1 MMATR
6 SHRGD
11 NHNMQAIDLAIV
23 GLYVLATIAIG
34 LVARR
39 RAARNLESYYLADK
53 SLPWYMLGISNASGM
68 FDISGTMWLV
78 ALCVVYGLKSIWIPW
93 VWPVFNQIF
102 LMVYLS
108 IWLRRSNVLTGA
120 EWIETRFGR
129 GPGGQLS
136 QFVVIAFAV
145 LSVLGFLA
153 YGFIGIGLFI
163 ESFLPWSVVAP
174 YVPFEVA
181 PDNVA
186 NVYGI
191 VFSAI
196 AMTYAV
202 LGGMFSIVW
211 TDLLQYAVMT
221 VASVIVAVIAMERVD
236 TATIAA
242 LTPASWHT
250 PFFDWSL
257 DLDWTGELA
266 VLNQKIVSDGYTV
279 FGAFMMMM
287 LFKGVLVSAAG
298 PAPNY
303 DMQKI
308 LSTRSPREAALMS
321 GLVSV
326 VLNPIRYLMVAG
338 FAILAIA
345 YFDQLGLSGA
355 SAADYDRLLPA
366 AMARFAPPGVLGLIV
381 AGLLAA
387 FMSTF
392 AGTLNAA
399 PAYLVND
406 VYRRHINP
414 NASRRRL
421 IYLSYAVSI
430 AAVAAGALIGL
441 YIPSINSLLIWIVSG
456 LWGGYTAANVL
467 KWYWWR
473 FNGYGFFIGM
483 VVGMIGALALP
494 HLLGPLF
501 PQIASDVFPLYSFPV
516 LLLLSLAGCFIG
528 TLLTPPDDMATLKD
542 FYRRVRPWGF
552 WGPVR
557 DVVLRDEPGFAVNR
571 NFGRDVFNVVLGT
584 SVQTALVALPI
595 YVVLRRFDGIAVCLA
610 LAAIGGVI
618 LKKTWYDRLASD

>member
-1 MMATR
+1 
-6 SHRGD
+6 
-11 NHNMQAIDLAIV
+11 MQAIDYAIV
-23 GLYVLATIAIG
+23 GLYILATIAIG
-34 LVARR
+34 LAARR
-39 RAARNLESYYLADK
+39 RAARSLQSYFLADK
-53 SLPWYMLGISNASGM
+53 SMPWYMLGLSNASDM

-78 ALCVVYGLKSIWIPW
+78 ALCVVYGLKSVWIPW

-108 IWLRRSNVLTGA
+108 AWLRRSNALTGA

-129 GPGGQLS
+129 GMGGQLS
-136 QFVVIAFAV
+136 QFVVIGFAV

-153 YGFIGIGLFI
+153 YGFVGIGKFI
-163 ESFLPWSVVAP
+163 EIFVPWSKVAA
-174 YVPFEVA
+174 YVPFDVA
-181 PDNVA
+181 PEHVA
-186 NVYGI
+186 HLYGI
-191 VFSAI
+191 AFTTV
-196 AMTYAV
+196 AMIYAV

-211 TDLLQYAVMT
+211 TDVLKFALMT
-221 VASVIVAVIAMERVD
+221 VVSIIVAVIAIRRVD
-236 TATIAA
+236 TATLEA

-250 PFFDWSL
+250 PFFGWSL
-257 DLDWTGELA
+257 DLDWAGELA
-266 VLNQKIVSDGYTV
+266 ALNGKITSDGYAL

-287 LFKGVLVSAAG
+287 LFKGILISAAG

-321 GLVSV
+321 GFVSV
-326 VLNPIRYLMVAG
+326 VLMPIRYLMVAG
-338 FAILAIA
+338 FAVLAIA
-345 YFDQLGLSGA
+345 YFDELGIATA
-355 SAADYDRLLPA
+355 SAGDYDRILPA
-366 AMARFAPPGVLGLIV
+366 AMRQFAPPGVLGLIV

-387 FMSTF
+387 FISTF
-392 AGTLNAA
+392 AATLNAA

-414 NASRRRL
+414 QATRKQL

-430 AAVAAGALIGL
+430 AFVYISAAVGL
-441 YIPSINSLLIWIVSG
+441 YIPSINALLIWIVSG

-483 VVGMIGALALP
+483 VLGMVGALALP
-494 HLLGPLF
+494 QLLGPLF
-501 PQIASDVFPLYSFPV
+501 PGIAPDIFPLYSFPL
-516 LLLLSLAGCFIG
+516 LLLLSTAGCVIG
-528 TLLTPPDDMATLKD
+528 TLLTPADDMEQLKE

-557 DVVLRDEPGFAVNR
+557 EAVLREDPGFAVNR
-571 NFGRDVFNVVLGT
+571 DFRRNVFNIVIGT
-584 SVQTALVALPI
+584 CVQTTLVALPI
-595 YVVLRRFDGIAVCLA
+595 YVVLRRFDAIAFCLA
-610 LAAIGGVI
+610 LIAVGGVI

>member
-1 MMATR
+1 
-6 SHRGD
+6 
-11 NHNMQAIDLAIV
+11 MQAIDIAIV
-23 GLYVLATIAIG
+23 GLYILATIAIG
-34 LVARR
+34 LAARR
-39 RAARNLESYYLADK
+39 RAARNLEAYYLANK

-120 EWIETRFGR
+120 EWIETRFGN

-153 YGFIGIGLFI
+153 YGFVGIGLFI

-174 YVPFEVA
+174 YVPFDVA
-181 PDNVA
+181 PENVA

-191 VFSAI
+191 AFTTV
-196 AMTYAV
+196 AMIYAV

-221 VASVIVAVIAMERVD
+221 VASVIVAVIAMQRVD
-236 TATIAA
+236 PATLAS
-242 LTPASWHT
+242 LTPAAWHT
-250 PFFDWSL
+250 PFFGWSL
-257 DLDWTGELA
+257 DLDWAGELA
-266 VLNQKIVSDGYTV
+266 VLNRKIVSDGYTI

-308 LSTRSPREAALMS
+308 LSTRSPREAAFMS
-321 GLVSV
+321 AFVSV
-326 VLNPIRYLMVAG
+326 VLNPVRYLMIAG

-345 YFDQLGLSGA
+345 YFRELGIAGA

-366 AMARFAPPGVLGLIV
+366 AMAKFAPPGVLGLIV

-387 FMSTF
+387 FISTF

-399 PAYLVND
+399 PAYVVND

-414 NASRRRL
+414 AASRRQL
-421 IYLSYAVSI
+421 IYLSYAVSV
-430 AAVAAGALIGL
+430 AAVFVSALIGF
-441 YIPSINSLLIWIVSG
+441 YIPSINSLLIWIVAG

-483 VVGMIGALALP
+483 LVGMIGALALP

-501 PQIASDVFPLYSFPV
+501 PQVAADVFPLYSFP
-516 LLLLSLAGCFIG
+516 LLFALSLAGCLIG
-528 TLLTPPDDMATLKD
+528 TYLTAPDDLQLLMT

-557 DVVLRDEPGFAVNR
+557 DAVLREDPSFPVNR
-571 NFGRDVFNVVLGT
+571 NFGRDVFNIVLGT
-584 SVQTALVALPI
+584 AVQTALVALPI

-610 LAAIGGVI
+610 LTALGGVI